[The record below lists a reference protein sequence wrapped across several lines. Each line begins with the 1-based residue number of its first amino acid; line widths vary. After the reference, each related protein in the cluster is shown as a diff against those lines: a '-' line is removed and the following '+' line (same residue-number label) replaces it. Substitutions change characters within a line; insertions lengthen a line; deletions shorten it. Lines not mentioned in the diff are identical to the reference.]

1 MKKYAWLLAASL
13 LLAACT
19 DESQPVEEETPVTSD
34 QVEDTET
41 TDDAEAAA
49 EDKEEED
56 AASEET
62 TEELSWDEQILSEEG
77 KNQLLSGQ
85 VLGTNLEIGSSL
97 ADVEAELGTPDT
109 EDFLAGAP
117 LKSYGNI
124 HIAHLM
130 DEEEV
135 VAFHLSFDEP
145 VAIENI
151 HEAWGEPTEIEPM
164 EIDDIIE
171 AHTYQGDGYV
181 ASFTL
186 TSGSPDEVH
195 SVHISKTNE

>member
-13 LLAACT
+13 LLVACT

-41 TDDAEAAA
+41 TDTEQEGA
-49 EDKEEED
+49 EEE
-56 AASEET
+56 SENV
-62 TEELSWDEQILSEEG
+62 EELTWDQVILSEDGE
-77 KNQLLSGQ
+77 NQLLSGKI
-85 VLGTNLEIGSSL
+85 VKTDLAISSSL
-97 ADVEAELGTPDT
+97 ADVEAELGTPDS

-130 DEEEV
+130 EEEEV

-145 VAIENI
+145 VSIDTL
-151 HEAWGEPTEIEPM
+151 HETWGEPTEVAPM
-164 EIDDIIE
+164 EIDDMIE
-171 AHTYQGDGYV
+171 AHTYEGDGYV
-181 ASFTL
+181 AVFTL
-186 TSGSPDEVH
+186 TTGSPEEFH
-195 SVHISKTNE
+195 SVQVSKTNE